1 MKAIY
6 TTMIAFGAALFT
18 SSALAQT
25 KITLGYTTTA
35 ENTAAFVAKEE
46 GYFRKHGL
54 DVDLKLM
61 TLNSTIPPGLLSDSI
76 QIGTATPTV
85 LLQAVDSGM
94 DLVAIANGSVSDN
107 QSKNPAILVRVDSG
121 IKTAQDLTGKKVGVP
136 GLGAVLHVLTRSW
149 LTEKGVDYS
158 KVIFIETPFPQMDD
172 ILKGGAVSAV
182 ITADPIKSL
191 IERSAAAKVL
201 AYPNQD
207 FPNGYATLVY
217 TATREWASK
226 NAVAVKAFHDALADG
241 IAFADANPARTRADI
256 GKYIKLPP
264 PVLEMLPVPKLT
276 VDLDASRLRFWKE
289 SMRQQGMLKTDVNL
303 AAVVVR

>member
-6 TTMIAFGAALFT
+6 TTIIAIGAALFA
-18 SSALAQT
+18 SAALAQT

-46 GYFRKHGL
+46 GYFKKRGL

-76 QIGTATPTV
+76 QVGTATPTV

-94 DLVAIANGSVSDN
+94 DLVAIANGSIGDN
-107 QSKNPAILVRVDSG
+107 QSKNPAILVRAGSG
-121 IKTAQDLTGKKVGVP
+121 IKTPQDLVRKKVGVP

-149 LTEKGVDYS
+149 LKEKGVDYR
-158 KVIFIETPFPQMDD
+158 KVTFIETPFPQMED

-182 ITADPIKSL
+182 ITADPIKSM
-191 IERSAAAKVL
+191 IERSGAATVL

-207 FPNGYATLVY
+207 FSNGYSTLVY

-226 NAVAVKAFHDALADG
+226 NAATVKAFRDALIEG
-241 IAFADANPARTRADI
+241 IAFAEANPARTRADI

-264 PVLEMLPVPKLT
+264 PVLEMLSVPKLT
-276 VDLDASRLRFWKE
+276 ANLAPSSLVFWKE
-289 SMRQQGMLKTDVNL
+289 SMRQQGMLKTDINL
-303 AAVVVR
+303 SSVVVR

>member
-1 MKAIY
+1 MKAIN
-6 TTMIAFGAALFT
+6 TIVAIGAALFA
-18 SSALAQT
+18 SAGLAQT
-25 KITLGYTTTA
+25 KIMLGYTATA

-46 GYFRKHGL
+46 GYFKKHGL

-85 LLQAVDSGM
+85 LLQAVDSGL

-107 QSKNPAILVRVDSG
+107 QSKNPAILVKAGSG
-121 IKTAQDLTGKKVGVP
+121 IRAPQDLMGKKVGVP

-149 LTEKGVDYS
+149 LTEKGVDYR
-158 KVIFIETPFPQMDD
+158 KVTFIETPFPQMDD
-172 ILKGGAVSAV
+172 IIKGGAVSAV

-191 IERSAAAKVL
+191 IEQNGTATVL

-207 FPNGYATLVY
+207 FPNGYSTLVY
-217 TATREWASK
+217 TTTRDWASK
-226 NAVAVKAFHDALADG
+226 NAVVVKAFHDALVDG
-241 IAFADANPARTRADI
+241 IVFAEANPAKTRADI

-264 PVLEMLPVPKLT
+264 SVLDMLPVPTLAA
-276 VDLDASRLRFWKE
+276 DLAPSRLIFWKE

-303 AAVVVR
+303 SRVVGR